1 MLDKIHLMIC
11 IFAAIVVTI
20 LSIIQRVE
28 PLRIATMLIYVIILF
43 YFAGLI
49 VQKYLLKY
57 IFVDNL
63 TEDEEELVIEDEN
76 IL

>member
-1 MLDKIHLMIC
+1 MLDKIHLLIS

-20 LSIIQRVE
+20 LSIVQRVE
-28 PLRIATMLIYVIILF
+28 PMQTATWLICVITLF

-49 VQKYLLKY
+49 AQKYLLKNVF
-57 IFVDNL
+57 INDL
-63 TEDEEELVIEDEN
+63 TEDEEELAVDDEN